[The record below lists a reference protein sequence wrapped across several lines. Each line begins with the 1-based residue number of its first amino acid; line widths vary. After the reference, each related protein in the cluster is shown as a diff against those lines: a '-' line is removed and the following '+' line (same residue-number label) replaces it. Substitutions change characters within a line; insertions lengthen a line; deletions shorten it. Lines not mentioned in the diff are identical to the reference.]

1 MTTNTHPYL
10 QWYNGGLALARS
22 ILRCN
27 QAAQDVLQ
35 TAYTKTLTGNRLPT
49 DEAAQRVWFFKVI
62 RNACIDNLRF
72 QQRFQAEES
81 TELFAATTDEI
92 DPIEQSERQ
101 QWVRQAL
108 MQLTSEQREILVLR
122 DVNELSYADIAQVL
136 QLNSGTV
143 MSRLHRAR
151 LAMREQLLS
160 LDRQS
165 SSVKR

>member
-62 RNACIDNLRF
+62 RNADRYNLRF

-81 TELFAATTDEI
+81 TELFAATTDEV